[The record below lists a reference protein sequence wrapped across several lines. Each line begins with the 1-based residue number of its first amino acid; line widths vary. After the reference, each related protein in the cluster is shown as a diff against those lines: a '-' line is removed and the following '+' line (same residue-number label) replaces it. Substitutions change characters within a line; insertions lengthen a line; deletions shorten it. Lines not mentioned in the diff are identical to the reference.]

1 VTYAYQGTMRT
12 RPGHRDDVVAI
23 LLSGTGGL
31 RAAGCH
37 LYAVGVSETDPDL
50 VVISELWASK
60 EHHDASLH
68 MPETQAAI
76 AAAMP
81 MLTGEFTGAEARVEG
96 GLGVDVVTG
105 AAAAAVDSAGRT

>member
-12 RPGHRDDVVAI
+12 RPGHRDEVVDL
-23 LLSGTGGL
+23 LLSGTDGL

-50 VVISELWASK
+50 VVVSELWESK
-60 EHHDASLH
+60 EHHDASLEL
-68 MPETQAAI
+68 PETKAAI

-81 MLTGEFTGAEARVEG
+81 MLTGEFTGAEARIEG
-96 GLGVDVVTG
+96 GLGVDVLTG
-105 AAAAAVDSAGRT
+105 AAARP